1 NFEWHNKEHSYFEAV
16 IGATVA
22 RELDIKL
29 GEEISPSH
37 GDPEGHKHARKFTVV
52 GILRASGTPND
63 RAVFV
68 NMEGFYLME
77 DHAKPLEEEPIV
89 GSESKAAP
97 PASNTNEP
105 EQSVPPD
112 PETAPSTPGSAS
124 QPVRKTPLPLEQREI
139 TALLVKTVKP
149 LVSIGLQTA
158 VNEGKEAQAV
168 LPVGVIYSIFD
179 FI

>member
-63 RAVFV
+63 RAVFI

-77 DHAKPLEEEPIV
+77 DHAKPLQEEKQAATNDSANLSDDELR
-89 GSESKAAP
+89 ERMRAAAKQKAAIEY
-97 PASNTNEP
+97 A
-105 EQSVPPD
+105 VD
-112 PETAPSTPGSAS
+112 PEP
-124 QPVRKTPLPLEQREI
+124 
-139 TALLVKTVKP
+139 
-149 LVSIGLQTA
+149 
-158 VNEGKEAQAV
+158 
-168 LPVGVIYSIFD
+168 
-179 FI
+179 